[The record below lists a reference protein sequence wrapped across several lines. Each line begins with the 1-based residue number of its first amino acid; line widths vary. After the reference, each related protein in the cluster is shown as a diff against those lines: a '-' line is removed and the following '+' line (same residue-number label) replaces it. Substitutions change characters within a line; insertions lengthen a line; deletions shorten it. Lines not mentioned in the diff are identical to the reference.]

1 MLHSICSSS
10 LPYYALCPS
19 VSKGGKFAIASKS
32 IFKFHHQKTS
42 CLPGGAVGARDRAWQ
57 IKKVLERNN
66 VEEEGKRNFF
76 NRLEATPVGKLKL
89 SAVGFSAKPIS
100 AAISALRHHQLRGPR
115 KPPITP
121 PCETTLICEA

>member
-1 MLHSICSSS
+1 
-10 LPYYALCPS
+10 
-19 VSKGGKFAIASKS
+19 
-32 IFKFHHQKTS
+32 
-42 CLPGGAVGARDRAWQ
+42 VGARDRAWQ

-76 NRLEATPVGKLKL
+76 NRLEATGVGKLKS

-100 AAISALRHHQLRGPR
+100 AATSALRHHQLRGPR

-121 PCETTLICEA
+121 PPEPTLICEA

>member
-42 CLPGGAVGARDRAWQ
+42 CLPTRDGVRDRAWQ

-66 VEEEGKRNFF
+66 VEEEGKGNFF
-76 NRLEATPVGKLKL
+76 NRLEAKVVGESKS
-89 SAVGFSAKPIS
+89 SAVGSSPKPMS
-100 AAISALRHHQLRGPR
+100 SAISARRHHQLRR
-115 KPPITP
+115 RAN
-121 PCETTLICEA
+121 LRSRRRLSRL